1 MKTSVFLSLI
11 LRINTW
17 TAKFRMAVYV
27 QSEIKVQ
34 ATGQTVNVP
43 NSPRAKLMYYL
54 DCMCRV
60 IDIDTREVELTNFA
74 NPWSLSSGQEQAL
87 IALCLS
93 LDPRELQGKCI
104 FLVNDGDP
112 RLNGCS
118 NEFYSIESSTTG
130 VAATNS
136 VILGGKTLRVRKIMM
151 FTESWIDKNYIT
163 PMKHLITSQPRR
175 ETSRPAILS
184 VSKAKSW
191 SK

>member
-1 MKTSVFLSLI
+1 
-11 LRINTW
+11 
-17 TAKFRMAVYV
+17 MAVYV
-27 QSEIKVQ
+27 QSQIKVQ

-87 IALCLS
+87 IALCLL

-104 FLVNDGDP
+104 FLVSDGDP

-151 FTESWIDKNYIT
+151 FTESWINKNYIT

-175 ETSRPAILS
+175 ERSRPAILS